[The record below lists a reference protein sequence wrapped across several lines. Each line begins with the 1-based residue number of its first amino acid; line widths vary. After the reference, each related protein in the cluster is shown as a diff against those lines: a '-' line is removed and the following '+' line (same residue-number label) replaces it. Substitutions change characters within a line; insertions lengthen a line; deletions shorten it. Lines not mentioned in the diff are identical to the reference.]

1 MIRCTIV
8 MYGKSGLADSYNRS
22 GGVYSNVQLRRL
34 YYTFSSEIDMA
45 ASQENILG
53 KKHFHYM

>member
-1 MIRCTIV
+1 